1 MRNALRS
8 NIVKRIT
15 GVWNLHSHL
24 TPKHSESL
32 DSFSFAKRSSHCPTI
47 LHQNIFLSDLLIA
60 RPYYIKAFPFTQR
73 SYIKEFKKFILRGC
87 VPFVTFQ
94 IHVCFFLDCLILP
107 VNIDHHDCG
116 IKLQYQIALKA
127 LKFHLHI
134 HVTWFLLSHKIDFV
148 PYFYTPIYQ

>member
-1 MRNALRS
+1 MFFFLFHISISPTFRHYAFIRDGFMRNALRS

-107 VNIDHHDCG
+107 VNIDHLDSVSG
-116 IKLQYQIALKA
+116 FQE
-127 LKFHLHI
+127 
-134 HVTWFLLSHKIDFV
+134 
-148 PYFYTPIYQ
+148 